1 MSKEGYS
8 SSALQVPAASS
19 VNIAATC
26 GPIGTQLTQPGS
38 LAVHLTSIRGK
49 VRRLPQGVKKEQ
61 FSLLAAMIENGVS
74 GQAIKQQ
81 LALMAS

>member
-1 MSKEGYS
+1 MTDLSKE
-8 SSALQVPAASS
+8 
-19 VNIAATC
+19 
-26 GPIGTQLTQPGS
+26 LTR
-38 LAVHLTSIRGK
+38 IRGA
-49 VRRLPQGVKKEQ
+49 VRRLPEGVKKEQ